1 MPSASPQK
9 PAPRGA
15 CPSLAAPMQT
25 ADGLLARFRP
35 QGGALT
41 PAQLAAL
48 ADAAEAFGNGRIEVT
63 ARGNLQVR
71 GLRDETVSPLRAAFD
86 DAGIAA
92 VTGIA
97 IEISPIAGRDPKE
110 TADPRPLAQALKPVC
125 DAALA
130 RAPLSPKLAITIL
143 SGGQIR
149 LDNLKSDIRLIAQA
163 EGWVLETGGQ
173 TLGQLD
179 EADVP
184 ETVDALLSRL
194 QARGPRA
201 RGTDLEAPELRTAL
215 PHLHPA
221 PPAFTQPV
229 YFSMGPLALADGEPG
244 LRIGVP
250 FGQDK
255 AGSLRT
261 LAKTLEAHG
270 VDAVTPAPDRT
281 LVLTGFD
288 SAALQA
294 LSPAVA
300 ALGYWTR
307 PNAEGA
313 ALTLCSG
320 AEASKNGV
328 IHAAD
333 VATAFLATAPDLI
346 DGSFHIHVST
356 CAKGCA
362 YPGRPGLMLTG
373 NRLVLHGEG
382 AENPLALLDPNAI
395 EEAIADLA
403 LRARANRPANGTS
416 LDSFRQI

>member
-1 MPSASPQK
+1 MP
-9 PAPRGA
+9 
-15 CPSLAAPMQT
+15 T

-41 PAQLAAL
+41 PDQLAAL
-48 ADAAEAFGNGRIEVT
+48 AEAAESFGNGRIEIT
-63 ARGNLQVR
+63 ARGNFQVR
-71 GLRDETVSPLRAAFD
+71 GLKEDTVAPLRAAFD

-92 VTGIA
+92 VAGVA
-97 IEISPIAGRDPKE
+97 IETSPIAGRDPKE
-110 TADPRPLAQALKPVC
+110 GADPRPLAEALKPVC

-149 LDNLKSDIRLIAQA
+149 LDNLKSDIRLIAQSDD
-163 EGWVLETGGQ
+163 WVLEVGGQ
-173 TLGQLD
+173 TLGQID
-179 EADVP
+179 EADIP
-184 ETVDALLSRL
+184 EALDVLLSRF
-194 QARGPRA
+194 QAHGPRT
-201 RGTDLEAPELRTAL
+201 RGVDLDGPELRAAL
-215 PHLHPA
+215 PHLRPA
-221 PPAFTQPV
+221 TPVFTQPV
-229 YFSMGPLALADGEPG
+229 YFALGPLALADGEPG

-250 FGQDK
+250 FGQVK
-255 AGSLRT
+255 AGSLGT
-261 LAKTLEAHG
+261 LADTLSDHG
-270 VDAVTPAPDRT
+270 VTAIAPAPDRT

-300 ALGYWTR
+300 ALGYWAR

-313 ALTLCSG
+313 MLTLCSG
-320 AEASKNGV
+320 AEAGENGI

-333 VATAFLATAPDLI
+333 VANAFLAMAPDLI

-373 NRLVLHGEG
+373 NRLILHGEG
-382 AENPLALLDPNAI
+382 EENTLALLDPNAI
-395 EEAIADLA
+395 EDAIAELA
-403 LRARANRPANGTS
+403 VSARTNRAANGTS
-416 LDSFRQI
+416 LDSFRAL